1 MAILVPPRSRRTSC
15 DPAFCQQ
22 VLLIG
27 IPPFPFLCFLPV
39 FNAIT
44 AFAKSLIKTPFQEV
58 FFGAIWILAYAHLR
72 TQFARANCQGN
83 LEHPIIK
90 VDKESAVSKRADYP
104 QFILS
109 LFYSLEPALNELET
123 LVFVCPENP

>member
-72 TQFARANCQGN
+72 TQFA
-83 LEHPIIK
+83 PIIK